1 MQSQK
6 WTSKLECY
14 FQQLMRFR
22 ILLILSFRSSW
33 LQYSFLA
40 LIEKSNSST
49 FNNKYNIE
57 EGKKEEWQWQ
67 HEKQC
72 QKRWKVLIIFVAFDV
87 FFSAIFLSDNFLLDL
102 PCSGSVFFSQKRK
115 SNFLGKKLIV
125 HTKSCNC
132 IVSYLLP

>member
-1 MQSQK
+1 MHSRK
-6 WTSKLECY
+6 WTLNLECY
-14 FQQLMRFR
+14 WLDLESF
-22 ILLILSFRSSW
+22 LSIRSSW

-57 EGKKEEWQWQ
+57 EAKKEKWQWQ

-87 FFSAIFLSDNFLLDL
+87 FFSAIFYPTTIFYWICLV
-102 PCSGSVFFSQKRK
+102 SVQCIFSQKRK
-115 SNFLGKKLIV
+115 SNFLGKKLII

-132 IVSYLLP
+132 IVSYLLQ